1 MGPPP
6 VLRAQQWL
14 SGQHDGSRGS
24 NGSRASTN
32 SKKAVASNLVEV
44 QDELR
49 SGATRAH
56 QDEMGPPPVLRAQ
69 QWLSGQHDGSR
80 GSNGSRASTNLDEL
94 DHLNETTPVAQR
106 WLSSSLERVEA
117 ADSQAIYLDAELA
130 SSAPETLAD
139 NLQLACRHS
148 AHDPE
153 LGMPVALGTL
163 PAPSRLTNGV
173 PRWASERSE
182 EEIRV

>member
-1 MGPPP
+1 MAPPP

-24 NGSRASTN
+24 NGSR
-32 SKKAVASNLVEV
+32 
-44 QDELR
+44 
-49 SGATRAH
+49 G
-56 QDEMGPPPVLRAQ
+56 
-69 QWLSGQHDGSR
+69 
-80 GSNGSRASTNLDEL
+80 STNLDAL

-139 NLQLACRHS
+139 NLQLACRYS

-153 LGMPVALGTL
+153 LGMPVAPDTL
-163 PAPSRLTNGV
+163 YQHHERDSRTGCHEGPAKKK
-173 PRWASERSE
+173 SEFN
-182 EEIRV
+182 

>member
-1 MGPPP
+1 MAPPP

-24 NGSRASTN
+24 NGSR
-32 SKKAVASNLVEV
+32 
-44 QDELR
+44 
-49 SGATRAH
+49 G
-56 QDEMGPPPVLRAQ
+56 
-69 QWLSGQHDGSR
+69 
-80 GSNGSRASTNLDEL
+80 STNLDAL

-139 NLQLACRHS
+139 NLQLACRYS

-153 LGMPVALGTL
+153 LGMPVAPDT
-163 PAPSRLTNGV
+163 LTNTTNETH
-173 PRWASERSE
+173 ERGATRGQRRRNQSL
-182 EEIRV
+182 IKTRL

>member
-1 MGPPP
+1 MAPPP

-24 NGSRASTN
+24 NVSQA
-32 SKKAVASNLVEV
+32 
-44 QDELR
+44 
-49 SGATRAH
+49 
-56 QDEMGPPPVLRAQ
+56 
-69 QWLSGQHDGSR
+69 
-80 GSNGSRASTNLDEL
+80 TNLDEL

-117 ADSQAIYLDAELA
+117 ADSQATYLDAELA

-139 NLQLACRHS
+139 NLQLASRHS

-153 LGMPVALGTL
+153 LGMPVALGAL